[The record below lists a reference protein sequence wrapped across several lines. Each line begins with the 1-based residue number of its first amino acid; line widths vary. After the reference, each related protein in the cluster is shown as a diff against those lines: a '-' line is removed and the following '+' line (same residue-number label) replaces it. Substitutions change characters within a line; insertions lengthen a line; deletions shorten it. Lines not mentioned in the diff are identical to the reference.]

1 VRMHFADDVYNYAGG
16 RIFNVS
22 INGNTALSNFDI
34 FVAAG
39 NHYAKAVV
47 KDVAAKA
54 DSGGTITIQY
64 TPVRANALSSGIE
77 IVP

>member
-1 VRMHFADDVYNYAGG
+1 
-16 RIFNVS
+16 
-22 INGNTALSNFDI
+22 
-34 FVAAG
+34 
-39 NHYAKAVV
+39 
-47 KDVAAKA
+47 VAAKA